1 KNMKIKLAVIF
12 GILVWF
18 LTYFFSEI
26 LNPIFI
32 KYIPY
37 NQIAIP
43 LVIIIVT
50 GFFGILYI
58 RNIDTNE
65 VVEGILLGMIFIII
79 DIILDYLFF
88 IILGFPSVIFENYLY
103 HLISMIT
110 LTLLI
115 TTFLGYLAQMKIDL
129 K

>member
-1 KNMKIKLAVIF
+1 MKIKLAVIF

-26 LNPIFI
+26 LNPILI
-32 KYIPY
+32 KFIPY

-65 VVEGILLGMIFIII
+65 VVEGIQLGMIFIII
-79 DIILDYLFF
+79 DIILDYIFY

-103 HLISMIT
+103 HLVSMIT

>member
-1 KNMKIKLAVIF
+1 MKIKLAVIF

-26 LNPIFI
+26 LNPTLI
-32 KYIPY
+32 KFIPY

-58 RNIDTNE
+58 RNIDSNE
-65 VVEGILLGMIFIII
+65 VIEGIHLGIIFIII
-79 DIILDYLFF
+79 DIILDYIFF

-103 HLISMIT
+103 HLVSMIT

>member
-1 KNMKIKLAVIF
+1 MKIKLAVTF
-12 GILVWF
+12 GILIWF

-26 LNPIFI
+26 LNPILI
-32 KYIPY
+32 KFIPY
-37 NQIAIP
+37 NQVAIP

-50 GFFGILYI
+50 GFFGIIYI
-58 RNIDTNE
+58 RNIETNE
-65 VVEGILLGMIFIII
+65 VVEGVLAGIVFIII
-79 DIILDYLFF
+79 DILLDYIFF
-88 IILGFPSVIFENYLY
+88 IVLGYPSVIFDNYLY
-103 HLISMIT
+103 HLFSMIT

>member
-1 KNMKIKLAVIF
+1 MKIKLAVIF

-103 HLISMIT
+103 HLVSMIT

>member
-1 KNMKIKLAVIF
+1 MKIKLAVIF
-12 GILVWF
+12 GILIWF
-18 LTYFFSEI
+18 LTYLFSEI
-26 LNPIFI
+26 LNPILI
-32 KYIPY
+32 KFIPY
-37 NQIAIP
+37 NQVAIP

-58 RNIDTNE
+58 RHIETDE
-65 VVEGILLGMIFIII
+65 VVEGVFAGMVFIII

-88 IILGFPSVIFENYLY
+88 ILPGSPSVIFENYIY
-103 HLISMIT
+103 HLVSMIT

>member
-1 KNMKIKLAVIF
+1 MKIKLAVIF

-26 LNPIFI
+26 LNPILI
-32 KYIPY
+32 KFIPY

-65 VVEGILLGMIFIII
+65 VVEGIQLGMIFIII
-79 DIILDYLFF
+79 DIILDYIFY

-103 HLISMIT
+103 HLVSMIT

-115 TTFLGYLAQMKIDL
+115 TTFWGYLAQMKIDL

>member
-1 KNMKIKLAVIF
+1 MKIKLAVIF

-88 IILGFPSVIFENYLY
+88 IILGFPSVIFENYLC
-103 HLISMIT
+103 HLVSMST
-110 LTLLI
+110 WTLLI

>member
-1 KNMKIKLAVIF
+1 MKIKLAVIY
-12 GILVWF
+12 GILIWF
-18 LTYFFSEI
+18 LTYLFTEI
-26 LNPIFI
+26 LNPILNKF
-32 KYIPY
+32 IPY
-37 NQIAIP
+37 TQVAIP

-58 RNIDTNE
+58 RNIETNE
-65 VVEGILLGMIFIII
+65 VVEGILVGMVFIII
-79 DIILDYLFF
+79 DIILDYFFF
-88 IILGFPSVIFENYLY
+88 ITIGFHSVIFENYLY
-103 HLISMIT
+103 HVVSMIT

>member
-1 KNMKIKLAVIF
+1 MKIKLAVIF

-18 LTYFFSEI
+18 LSYFFSEI

-103 HLISMIT
+103 HLVSMIT

>member
-1 KNMKIKLAVIF
+1 MKIKLAVIF

-65 VVEGILLGMIFIII
+65 VVEGIQLGMIFIII
-79 DIILDYLFF
+79 DLILDYIFF

-103 HLISMIT
+103 HLVSMIT

>member
-1 KNMKIKLAVIF
+1 MKIKLAVIF

-18 LTYFFSEI
+18 LTYFFTEI
-26 LNPIFI
+26 LNPILI
-32 KYIPY
+32 RYIPY

-79 DIILDYLFF
+79 DIILDYVFF
-88 IILGFPSVIFENYLY
+88 IIIGFPSVTFENYPF
-103 HLISMIT
+103 HLVSMIT

>member
-1 KNMKIKLAVIF
+1 MKIKLAVIF

-18 LTYFFSEI
+18 LSYFFSEI

>member
-1 KNMKIKLAVIF
+1 MKIKLAIIF
-12 GILVWF
+12 GIIIWF
-18 LTYFFSEI
+18 LTYILSVI
-26 LNPIFI
+26 LNPIFATF
-32 KYIPY
+32 IPY
-37 NQIAIP
+37 NQISTP

-58 RNIDTNE
+58 RNIETNE
-65 VVEGILLGMIFIII
+65 VVEGLYAGMIFIIA
-79 DIILDYLFF
+79 DVMLDYLFF
-88 IILGFPSVIFENYLY
+88 VLLGYNNIIFEDYPY
-103 HLISMIT
+103 HLASMII

>member
-1 KNMKIKLAVIF
+1 MKIKLAVIF

>member
-1 KNMKIKLAVIF
+1 MKIKLAVIF

-26 LNPIFI
+26 LNPILI
-32 KYIPY
+32 KFIPY

-65 VVEGILLGMIFIII
+65 VVEGIQLGMIFIII
-79 DIILDYLFF
+79 DIILDYIFF

>member
-1 KNMKIKLAVIF
+1 MKIKLAVIF
-12 GILVWF
+12 GILIWF

-26 LNPIFI
+26 LNPILI
-32 KYIPY
+32 KFIPY
-37 NQIAIP
+37 NQVAIP

-50 GFFGILYI
+50 GFFGIIYI
-58 RNIDTNE
+58 RNIETNE
-65 VVEGILLGMIFIII
+65 VIEGVLAGIVFIII
-79 DIILDYLFF
+79 DIILDYIFF
-88 IILGFPSVIFENYLY
+88 ILPGYQSVIFDNYSY
-103 HLISMIT
+103 HLVSMIT